1 MNIYVSN
8 LGFGVT
14 TEELTSHFSKYGNV
28 STVNIVIDKFT
39 GQSRGFAFVEMPQQE
54 EAEKAVTGLH
64 GTTLSGRSITVNEAR
79 PREERSAKRD
89 RNFY

>member
-8 LGFGVT
+8 LGFGVN
-14 TEELTSHFSKYGNV
+14 TEELNSHFSKFGNV
-28 STVNIVIDKFT
+28 TSVNVITDKFT

-54 EAEKAVTGLH
+54 EAQQAISGLN
-64 GTTLSGRSITVNEAR
+64 GTTLSGRTITVNEAR
-79 PREERSAKRD
+79 PREERPERRD

>member
-28 STVNIVIDKFT
+28 SSVNIVTDKFT
-39 GQSRGFAFVEMPQQE
+39 GQNRGFAFVEMPQQA
-54 EAEKAVTGLH
+54 EAEQAVTGLN
-64 GTTLSGRSITVNEAR
+64 GITLSGRTLKVNEAR
-79 PREERSAKRD
+79 PREERPAGND

>member
-54 EAEKAVTGLH
+54 EAQKAITGLN
-64 GTTLSGRSITVNEAR
+64 GITLSGRTITVNEAR
-79 PREERSAKRD
+79 PREERPARRD

>member
-28 STVNIVIDKFT
+28 STVNIVMDKFT